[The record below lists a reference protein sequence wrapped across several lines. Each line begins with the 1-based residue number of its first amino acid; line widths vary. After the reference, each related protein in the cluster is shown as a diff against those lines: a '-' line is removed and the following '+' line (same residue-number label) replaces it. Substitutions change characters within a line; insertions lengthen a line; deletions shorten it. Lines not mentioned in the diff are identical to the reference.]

1 MGVGTP
7 SPMPKR
13 TVLLAL
19 LALLSALPASAQEL
33 GTRDRLPNGL
43 TVLVVERPALPI
55 VIARVRVRAGS
66 VLDVS
71 EKAGLANLTAEM
83 LTRGT
88 RGRSGREIDEAIEF
102 VGGALGTEGARDGAA
117 ISVSILRKDL
127 VLGLDL
133 LADVLLNPSFPED
146 ELKRK
151 VREVQADLRRAEEE
165 PETVAGRAFRELL
178 FPGHPYGRPVEG
190 TAESLAKIGR
200 GDLVDFHTRYYR
212 PQDTVLAVVGAVT
225 RDDILKE
232 IEKRFGGWPHG
243 SAGRVSVPAPPPAAT
258 ERRLIQRELTQATL
272 ILGQRA
278 IGRDHPDFYPL
289 LVASYILGGG
299 STSRL
304 YTRIR
309 EELGLVYYV
318 GSHLATGRFGNFFEV
333 TLQTKNESAR
343 QAMDEVKQA
352 VRVLRDQGPTAD
364 ELAQAKAYL
373 IGSFPLRMDTNA
385 KLADLLLH
393 WEVNGLGLDYP
404 TRFRRLIE
412 QVTVDDVKRVAVA
425 HLLPDAFTTV
435 VVGHLAQAG
444 LQP

>member
-1 MGVGTP
+1 
-7 SPMPKR
+7 MPR
-13 TVLLAL
+13 RIALVAVLTL
-19 LALLSALPASAQEL
+19 LWIAPASAQEL

-55 VIARVRVRAGS
+55 VIARAWVRAGS
-66 VLDVS
+66 VLDAS

-88 RGRSGREIDEAIEF
+88 RNRSAKEIDEAIEF
-102 VGGALGTEGARDGAA
+102 VGGSLGTDAARDGATV
-117 ISVSILRKDL
+117 SVSILRKDL
-127 VLGLDL
+127 ALGLDL
-133 LADVLLNPSFPED
+133 LADVLLSPSFPED

-151 VREVQADLRRAEEE
+151 LREVLASIRSSEEE
-165 PETVAGRAFRELL
+165 PETVAGRAFREIL
-178 FPGHPYGRPVEG
+178 FPGHSYGRPVEG
-190 TAESLAKIGR
+190 MPETLAKIGR
-200 GDLVDFHTRYYR
+200 DDLVDFHSRHYR
-212 PQDTVLAVVGAVT
+212 PQEMILSVVGDVT
-225 RDDILKE
+225 RDEILKE
-232 IEKRFGGWPHG
+232 IAKRFGAWPQG
-243 SAGRVSVPAPPPAAT
+243 SGPRVSIPPPALAPPGQK
-258 ERRLIQRELTQATL
+258 LIHRELSQATV

-289 LVASYILGGG
+289 LVANYILGGG

-309 EELGLVYYV
+309 EELGLVYYI

-333 TLQTKNESAR
+333 TLQTKSESVR
-343 QAMDEVKQA
+343 QAIAEAKQA
-352 VRVLRDQGPTAD
+352 VRVLRDRGPTAD
-364 ELAQAKAYL
+364 ELALAKAYL
-373 IGSFPLRMDTNA
+373 VGSFPLRMDTNA
-385 KLADLLLH
+385 KLADLLLA

-412 QVTVDDVKRVAVA
+412 QVTVDDVKRVAAA
-425 HLLPDAFTTV
+425 HLLPDALATV